1 MMGKSLNYAYPQR
14 FANGGGVSSGG
25 VGPDAYVGP
34 EEGPVFQVVNPG
46 PASGVEVKMAKPR
59 GTTYFEDNSV
69 RDNTG
74 HDMVLVTFDNGEK
87 VYTNKAVAE
96 AMIPGNNFAS
106 RDDYNKA
113 FVDFTTDQSNFDQW
127 NDKQV
132 SYDQVIQE
140 DPAVQANRAAIQAYA
155 EAINAGTTAMD
166 GGIGSLVQENQGPG
180 NTQQQQAASGASEQK
195 STSYAF
201 VDAAGNSYSM
211 GDNRPGHDGTSLE
224 RAIANVQEYYD
235 FAPGSFTVSVPSE
248 ERLVGTY
255 DSASGSFQ
263 AATSDMRDLNGFSAL
278 PGLDL
283 FPDSTPV
290 FSRPP
295 GVDPMVPAPVIP
307 SPVVNP
313 VFTPSPVVNP
323 VFTPSPDNTAFT
335 PPPPPPVE
343 GRTYGTSPTSYSAGM
358 VGDLSPFYRPP
369 SGKDS
374 VPTAYGAPIN
384 TQQVMQQASLN
395 SPFRRQT

>member
-46 PASGVEVKMAKPR
+46 PASGVEVKMAPR

-69 RDNTG
+69 RD
-74 HDMVLVTFDNGEK
+74 
-87 VYTNKAVAE
+87 
-96 AMIPGNNFAS
+96 
-106 RDDYNKA
+106 
-113 FVDFTTDQSNFDQW
+113 
-127 NDKQV
+127 
-132 SYDQVIQE
+132 
-140 DPAVQANRAAIQAYA
+140 
-155 EAINAGTTAMD
+155 NAGTTAMD
-166 GGIGSLVQENQGPG
+166 GGIGSLVQENQDPG

-195 STSYAF
+195 STFYAF
-201 VDAAGNSYSM
+201 VDADGNSYSM

-248 ERLVGTY
+248 KRLVGTY

-278 PGLDL
+278 SGLDL

-290 FSRPP
+290 FSPPP
-295 GVDPMVPAPVIP
+295 GPAGGLPVDMDPMFPAPV
-307 SPVVNP
+307 
-313 VFTPSPVVNP
+313 TPSPVVNP

-343 GRTYGTSPTSYSAGM
+343 GRTYGTSPTFYSAGM
-358 VGDLSPFYRPP
+358 VGDLSPFYRPL
-369 SGKDS
+369 SGQDS
-374 VPTAYGAPIN
+374 VSTPYGAPIN

-395 SPFRRQT
+395 SPFRRPT

>member
-1 MMGKSLNYAYPQR
+1 MMSKSLNYAYPQK
-14 FANGGGVSSGG
+14 FAEGGDV
-25 VGPDAYVGP
+25 
-34 EEGPVFQVVNPG
+34 
-46 PASGVEVKMAKPR
+46 
-59 GTTYFEDNSV
+59 
-69 RDNTG
+69 
-74 HDMVLVTFDNGEK
+74 
-87 VYTNKAVAE
+87 
-96 AMIPGNNFAS
+96 
-106 RDDYNKA
+106 
-113 FVDFTTDQSNFDQW
+113 
-127 NDKQV
+127 
-132 SYDQVIQE
+132 
-140 DPAVQANRAAIQAYA
+140 
-155 EAINAGTTAMD
+155 
-166 GGIGSLVQENQGPG
+166 
-180 NTQQQQAASGASEQK
+180 ASEQK

-201 VDAAGNSYSM
+201 VDADGNSYSM

-278 PGLDL
+278 PGVGL

-290 FSRPP
+290 FSLPP
-295 GVDPMVPAPVIP
+295 GVDPMFPAPVTP
-307 SPVVNP
+307 SPVGN
-313 VFTPSPVVNP
+313 PVVNP

-369 SGKDS
+369 SGQDS
-374 VPTAYGAPIN
+374 VLTAYGAPIN
-384 TQQVMQQASLN
+384 TQQVVQQASLN
-395 SPFRRQT
+395 SPFRRPT